1 MEESNRAMY
10 EAFRVTEKVREIGRF
25 GVGMEYRFW
34 TNWMHCR
41 V

>member
-1 MEESNRAMY
+1 MEESNQAMY
-10 EAFRVTEKVREIGRF
+10 EAFRVTEKVREIECF
-25 GVGMEYRFW
+25 SVELEFRFW